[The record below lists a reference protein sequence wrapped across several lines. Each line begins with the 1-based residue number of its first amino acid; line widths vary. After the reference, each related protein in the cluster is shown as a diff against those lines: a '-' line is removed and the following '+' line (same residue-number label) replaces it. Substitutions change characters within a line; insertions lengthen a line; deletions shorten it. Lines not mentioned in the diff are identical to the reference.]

1 MLSDDL
7 VPYSREGL
15 VSFLDALGSFAP
27 REEAVSLPGGVTGE
41 LLGHLYLEDEVP
53 VVALR
58 VEEAARKRRKDW
70 EPAARY
76 LVERGLSAGLFVFY
90 DGEGAYRLSLV
101 HARYRGTRKPELS
114 HYKRHSLIARPG
126 EPNKTFFQR
135 LRRMAENP
143 PGTLAELLEI
153 FSVEAVT
160 EEFYREFIEVFEER
174 LARGVV
180 GEASSGEKRD
190 FALAFVA
197 RVIFL
202 GFVQKRGWL
211 GGREDFLQDL
221 LKRYEKAVGLGKD
234 RFYREWLTPLFFRAL
249 KAPPGEKELSGLGLP
264 PEVEKA
270 LKEAPYLNGELFSP
284 KPGVDDRGLYLKDEA
299 VRDFF
304 GFLFAHNF
312 TVEENDR
319 YEEELELN
327 PEFLGLILER
337 LINDLGVEGKGG
349 EVGAHYTPRVEVDLM
364 CRLALAE
371 HLHRQGLPLEKAYG
385 LMRGEV
391 EALTKEERAF
401 AKQSLLEAKVL
412 DPAVGSGA
420 FLVGMLQVL
429 EEVLEDLGEPR
440 TLDLRKRLLQNLYG
454 VDALGWAVWMTEL
467 RLWLAYFVE
476 LPDSAKASKE
486 PLLPSLGLKVA
497 HGDSLVQTL
506 GETIVPVKLPAE
518 AEVLKDEKVRKAYE
532 ALVAA
537 KEDYFHNRGVSRE
550 EVEEKERAFLEAY
563 AWRALLGKG
572 QQPGLLVKGEA
583 EQTEERYRQIE
594 ELLRQEERPFFYLL
608 DFAEVLLGPKGG
620 FDIVIGNPPYVRQ
633 EEIRDLF
640 GRFDPGTY
648 KKLLQRS
655 AKEDLLLATPYTE
668 KTAPAPSG
676 RSDLYTYFYVRSL
689 ALLHPKGVHVF
700 VVSNSWL
707 DVQYGA
713 WLQRVFLEAAPLRY
727 VIENRVKRS
736 FRADVNTA
744 ITVAHAPDPERKVP
758 PDWPVLFVAV
768 QKPFEEVDLL
778 QEVLEAS
785 RQVGFASKEVSR

>member
-41 LLGHLYLEDEVP
+41 LLGYLYLEDEVP

-58 VEEAARKRRKDW
+58 VEEATKKRRKDW

-76 LVERGLSAGLFVFY
+76 LAERGLPAGLFVFH
-90 DGEGAYRLSLV
+90 DGKGAYRLSLV
-101 HARYRGTRKPELS
+101 HARYRGTKSPEFS
-114 HYKRHSLIARPG
+114 HYKRHSLVAHP
-126 EPNKTFFQR
+126 EKPNKTFFQR

-143 PGTLAELLEI
+143 PGTLEGLLEV

-160 EEFYREFIEVFEER
+160 EEFYREFIALFQR
-174 LARGVV
+174 LAEEVV
-180 GEASSGEKRD
+180 GEASPGEKRD

-211 GGREDFLQDL
+211 GGREDFLQRL
-221 LKRYEKAVGLGKD
+221 LKLYEETVGLGRD

-249 KAPPGEKELSGLGLP
+249 KAPPGEKGLSSLGLP
-264 PEVEKA
+264 PEVVKA
-270 LKEAPYLNGELFSP
+270 LEEAPYLNGELFSP
-284 KPGVDDRGLYLKDEA
+284 KPSVDDRGLYLKDEA

-304 GFLFAHNF
+304 DFLFAHNF

-337 LINDLGVEGKGG
+337 LINGLGVEGKER

-371 HLHRQGLPLEKAYG
+371 YLHRQGLPLEKAYG
-385 LMRGEV
+385 LMKGEA
-391 EALTKEERAF
+391 EALTEEERRF

-429 EEVLEDLGEPR
+429 EEALENLGKPR

-476 LPDSAKASKE
+476 LPDSAKAFKE

-506 GETIVPVKLPAE
+506 GETTVPVKLPAE
-518 AEVLKDEKVRKAYE
+518 AEVLKDERVRKAYE

-550 EVEEKERAFLEAY
+550 EVEEKERAFLKAY
-563 AWRALLGKG
+563 AWRALVGRG
-572 QQPGLLVKGEA
+572 QQGGLLVEGEA
-583 EQTEERYRQIE
+583 ERAEGRYRQIE

-640 GRFDPGTY
+640 GRFAPGAY
-648 KKLLQRS
+648 KELLQRS
-655 AKEDLLLATPYTE
+655 AKEDLLLATSYTE
-668 KTAPAPSG
+668 KTAPTPSG

-736 FRADVNTA
+736 FRADVNTV

-768 QKPFEEVDLL
+768 RKPFEEVDLL